1 MAGQPPAVGTSDFW
15 ATECHRLISLTD
27 RIRKRSTG
35 RQNCLAAAVAGVIE
49 LAAADLQPPVMTSLL
64 LAAAGVALEVL
75 AAAVGAT
82 VVATTAVATTE
93 AVAEYTPQTGQRRR
107 RGRKG
112 STGNGGR
119 AAKDSQD
126 HRPWPVIVA
135 VHRPLAA
142 GASGLRGQVPS
153 GVSNI
158 SESHWVAGTRP
169 CVTSPLPATNIPEAK
184 CACCPKVG

>member
-1 MAGQPPAVGTSDFW
+1 MAAVGVEELAAL
-15 ATECHRLISLTD
+15 ATAK
-27 RIRKRSTG
+27 RKGSTG
-35 RQNCLAAAVAGVIE
+35 RQNCLAAAVAGEIK

-64 LAAAGVALEVL
+64 LAAAGAALEVL
-75 AAAVGAT
+75 AAAVEAA

-119 AAKDSQD
+119 AAKGSQD
-126 HRPWPVIVA
+126 HRSWPVILA

-142 GASGLRGQVPS
+142 GASGPRGQAPS
-153 GVSNI
+153 GV
-158 SESHWVAGTRP
+158 
-169 CVTSPLPATNIPEAK
+169 
-184 CACCPKVG
+184 